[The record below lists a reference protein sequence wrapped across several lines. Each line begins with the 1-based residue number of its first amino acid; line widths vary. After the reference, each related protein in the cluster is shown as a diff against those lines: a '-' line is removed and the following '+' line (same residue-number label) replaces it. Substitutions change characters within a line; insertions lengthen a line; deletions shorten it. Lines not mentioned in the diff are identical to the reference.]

1 MKTKLELILPKMRCP
16 VCHGSLKLLATE
28 TEKDEV
34 IEGALTCD
42 NNHSFGIHAGVVDFG
57 SQEQEIG
64 NDWSKYLDDKSP
76 EEFDKEIEDAK
87 SEKEK
92 QEQAALLNKTKDLV
106 LEKKPELVI
115 DIASGRGML
124 LNTLLDSD
132 LSNDSCT
139 LVATDLSFEMM
150 AKDRLKFK
158 RRFPDKSLV
167 YIACDATNLPFADD
181 AADVTVSF
189 FGILNMFNLIE
200 KGIAEAARVTMSS
213 GTLFNTFV
221 DIKEDSEGYAKTT
234 EICAQNNMAGTQKL
248 FLFDNIKGVHEK
260 YFEEI
265 IPITVVESICGESEH
280 VGDLLP
286 YRGEWFAYR
295 VYAGRK

>member
-16 VCHGSLKLLATE
+16 LCGGKFQLQIGK

-34 IEGALTCD
+34 IEGLLCCGE
-42 NNHSFGIHAGVVDFG
+42 NHRFGIHAGVVDFG

-92 QEQAALLNKTKDLV
+92 QEQAALLHKTKDLV

-124 LNTLLDSD
+124 LSTLLESD
-132 LSNDSCT
+132 LPDNSCT
-139 LVATDLSFEMM
+139 LVATDLSFEIL

-181 AADVTVSF
+181 TADVTVSF
-189 FGILNMFNLIE
+189 FGIFNMFNLIE
-200 KGIAEAARVTMSS
+200 KGIAEASRVTKSS
-213 GTLFNTFV
+213 GTLLNAFV
-221 DIKEDSEGYAKTT
+221 DIKEDSEGYAKTA
-234 EICAQNNMAGTQKL
+234 EICAQNNMAGTEKMC
-248 FLFDNIKGVHEK
+248 LFDHIKSIHEK
-260 YFEEI
+260 YFSELT
-265 IPITVVESICGESEH
+265 PITVVESICGESEH

-286 YRGEWFAYR
+286 YSGEWYAYR

>member
-16 VCHGSLKLLATE
+16 LCGEIFQLQITK

-34 IEGALTCD
+34 IEGLLCCGE
-42 NNHSFGIHAGVVDFG
+42 NHRFGIHAGVVDFG

-92 QEQAALLNKTKDLV
+92 QEQAALLHKTKDLV

-124 LNTLLDSD
+124 LSTLLESD
-132 LSNDSCT
+132 LPDNSCT
-139 LVATDLSFEMM
+139 LVATDLSFEIL

-181 AADVTVSF
+181 TADVTVSF
-189 FGILNMFNLIE
+189 FGIFNMFNFIE

-221 DIKEDSEGYAKTT
+221 DIKEDSEGYAKTA
-234 EICAQNNMAGTQKL
+234 EICAQNNMADTEKMC
-248 FLFDNIKGVHEK
+248 LFDHIKNIHEK
-260 YFEEI
+260 YFSELT
-265 IPITVVESICGESEH
+265 PITVVESICGESEH

-286 YRGEWFAYR
+286 YSGEWYAYR

>member
-64 NDWSKYLDDKSP
+64 NDWSKHLKDISP
-76 EEFDKEIEDAK
+76 EEFDNEIENAK

-92 QEQAALLNKTKDLV
+92 QEQAALLQKTKDLV
-106 LEKKPELVI
+106 IKKKPELVI

-124 LNTLLDSD
+124 LSTLLDSD

-139 LVATDLSFEMM
+139 LVATDLSFEIL

-167 YIACDATNLPFADD
+167 YIACDATNLPFEDD

-221 DIKEDSEGYAKTT
+221 DIKEDSEGYAKTA
-234 EICAQNNMAGTQKL
+234 EICAQNNLEGTQKL

-260 YFEEI
+260 YFAEI
-265 IPITVVESICGESEH
+265 TPITVVESICGESEH

>member
-34 IEGALTCD
+34 IEGALTCH
-42 NNHSFGIHAGVVDFG
+42 NNHSFGIHAGVVDFD

-92 QEQAALLNKTKDLV
+92 KEQAALLQKTKDLV
-106 LEKKPELVI
+106 FDQKPELVI

-124 LNTLLDSD
+124 LSTLLESD
-132 LSNDSCT
+132 LPDDLCT

-200 KGIAEAARVTMSS
+200 KGIAEASRVTKSS
-213 GTLFNTFV
+213 GTLLNAFV
-221 DIKEDSEGYAKTT
+221 DIKEDSEGYAKTA

-248 FLFDNIKGVHEK
+248 FLFDNIKSIHKK
-260 YFEEI
+260 YFAEI
-265 IPITVVESICGESEH
+265 TPITVVESICEDSGHS
-280 VGDLLP
+280 GDLLP

-295 VYAGRK
+295 IFSGKK

>member
-16 VCHGSLKLLATE
+16 LCGEIFQLQITK

-34 IEGALTCD
+34 IEGLLCCGE
-42 NNHSFGIHAGVVDFG
+42 NHRFGIHAGVVDFG

-92 QEQAALLNKTKDLV
+92 QEQAALLHKTKDLV

-124 LNTLLDSD
+124 LSTLLESD
-132 LSNDSCT
+132 LPDNSCT
-139 LVATDLSFEMM
+139 LVATDLSFEIL

-181 AADVTVSF
+181 TADVTVSF
-189 FGILNMFNLIE
+189 FGIFNMFNFIE

-221 DIKEDSEGYAKTT
+221 DIKEDSEGYAKTA
-234 EICAQNNMAGTQKL
+234 EICAQNNMADTEKMC
-248 FLFDNIKGVHEK
+248 LFDHIKSIHEK
-260 YFEEI
+260 YFSELT
-265 IPITVVESICGESEH
+265 PITVVESICGESEH

-286 YRGEWFAYR
+286 YSGEWYAYR